1 MKKIFVLIPMLALLV
16 TGCSLAPKSVD
27 NNLVSN
33 QSSSTS
39 QERADD
45 LSAQV
50 QDLKKQNSELVKENE
65 AIKTNLSDKND
76 TEISQKEFSG
86 QSYKD
91 IVNYYSYL
99 CPNDFILGN
108 NLDFNGKIKVSECS
122 KNYSNSKFEF
132 IDGIS
137 VRFEFVPTGL
147 SNTEMNGDKLWS
159 DQKFE
164 IKSTTGAKIY
174 SRNSFSG
181 WMSAAPE
188 NGGYGYIN
196 VIARRTAS
204 GGYYEVS
211 SIIAL
216 NDNNNPT
223 VEERMAIANK
233 IVDSF
238 LITK

>member
-27 NNLVSN
+27 NNPISN
-33 QSSSTS
+33 QSTSTS
-39 QERADD
+39 QEQVDN
-45 LSAQV
+45 LNTQV
-50 QDLKKQNSELVKENE
+50 QDLKKQNSVPVKENE
-65 AIKTNLSDKND
+65 AVKTNLSDKND

-137 VRFEFVPTGL
+137 VKFEFVPTGL

-159 DQKFE
+159 DQKLE
-164 IKSTTGAKIY
+164 IKSTAGAKIY

-181 WMSAAPE
+181 WMSAVPE
-188 NGGYGYIN
+188 SGYGYIN
-196 VIARRTAS
+196 VIARRAAV

-223 VEERMAIANK
+223 VEERMAIVNK

-238 LITK
+238 SITK